1 MLPTEQGV
9 GSSTIR
15 LGIAHALEQ
24 HGYSTTNFHPFKDA
38 NISPAQLQ
46 NYFHQLDITGTFLLR
61 LTWQRPQA
69 SEVYFLK

>member
-1 MLPTEQGV
+1 MSCNLVILPTEQGV

-38 NISPAQLQ
+38 NISPVQLQ
-46 NYFHQLDITGTFLLR
+46 NYFLDDRRQDLLEPV
-61 LTWQRPQA
+61 WN
-69 SEVYFLK
+69 